1 MRMKIKEKYKII
13 KLEEKDYPE
22 KLKKIKRVP
31 KVLYGVGNIELLND
45 SCFAIVGTRKISDY
59 GKENCEKI
67 SKEFAYRDIPV
78 VSGMAIGTDAVAH
91 KTVLKYGGKTIAVLG
106 SGFNHIYPKENT
118 ELFYEILENDGL
130 IITEYE
136 KNVEPYKRNF
146 PARNRIITAI
156 SEGVLVIEAAYRSGT
171 SITANNAKD
180 QGKKVFALPGK
191 LDSYL
196 GIGVN
201 RLIKEGAILT
211 TSINDII
218 EHYPQFMSKKRKT
231 NIKNLS
237 KVGRKYLKIYK
248 LIEDEGKFLEDL
260 IENSGLRYKEVI
272 TLLMEMEL
280 KNLIYRQI
288 SGKYMIK
295 KQEECE

>member
-1 MRMKIKEKYKII
+1 
-13 KLEEKDYPE
+13 
-22 KLKKIKRVP
+22 
-31 KVLYGVGNIELLND
+31 
-45 SCFAIVGTRKISDY
+45 
-59 GKENCEKI
+59 
-67 SKEFAYRDIPV
+67 
-78 VSGMAIGTDAVAH
+78 MAIGTDAVAH

-136 KNVEPYKRNF
+136 KNIEPYKRNF

-201 RLIKEGAILT
+201 KLIKEGAILT
-211 TSINDII
+211 TNINDII
-218 EHYPQFMSKKRKT
+218 KT
-231 NIKNLS
+231 RELVFNLS
-237 KVGRKYLKIYK
+237 DKSVSKYRDGKLIKTYPTVSKACKENNISSSELKHKIKEKTGEWAYGYSETYNPKFSEPITLMIDQYDMDDNLIKTWNSYSECRKEHPNVKQVLCGGRKQTHGYTFKIHK
-248 LIEDEGKFLEDL
+248 L
-260 IENSGLRYKEVI
+260 S
-272 TLLMEMEL
+272 
-280 KNLIYRQI
+280 
-288 SGKYMIK
+288 
-295 KQEECE
+295 